1 MLKRAKRRYLALE
14 IDSDEP
20 FGQEEFMDAVWISV
34 LKLYGEH
41 GASRA
46 SLSLIDCD
54 PERRIAVI
62 RVAHAVVEMIRAAL
76 ASMTKIGNKPVSV
89 RIIKVS
95 GTIESLREKTKP

>member
-1 MLKRAKRRYLALE
+1 LLKRAKRRYLALE

-20 FGQEEFMDAVWISV
+20 FGQKEFMDAVWISI

-46 SLSLIDCD
+46 SLSLISCD
-54 PERRIAVI
+54 PERGIAVI
-62 RVAHAVVEMIRAAL
+62 RVAHAAVEMIRAAL
-76 ASMTKIGNKPVSV
+76 ASMIKVGNKPVSV
-89 RIIKVS
+89 RVIKIS